1 VRDAEHQVLITG
13 HDRVMTSRPPGRSTD
28 LHSAPL
34 VCTLPNVQ
42 SVVHTRRLSG
52 LAIHATAL
60 AALVPAY
67 LWLAPASRWDRPGLL
82 LALLALGVV
91 ADFHDVPMPSGI
103 RLDAGMALALIA
115 LATLGPLP
123 AYLVDLVPMVVGG
136 LVRREQLV
144 RAGNLANVASYGWKA
159 LAAAGVLALGAPSGL
174 SLAVV
179 PWLLLAGAAQVLV
192 NWAVGPAVYGTLW
205 LGHPLRAMT
214 RMLADFLPAATV
226 MLVLAS
232 LTSVL
237 TVPLGLLALAVFAG
251 IAVLPQTALTYVGRT
266 RPVARLEARTA
277 TQRYAHALA
286 LHLGLGRAERRHLAQ
301 VCTLAVARRE
311 DGGDPVAYA
320 RRTLADP
327 SRASVEAGHFGEWWN
342 GGGGPAGLRGAVT
355 PLTARIVAVA
365 DTWSALTAHGGPQL
379 SHAEALEELD
389 NASGTRFDPRVVL
402 AAHAVVSEER
412 VSATEP
418 APEPRLHVL
427 RVPARLRRVLAAA

>member
-1 VRDAEHQVLITG
+1 
-13 HDRVMTSRPPGRSTD
+13 
-28 LHSAPL
+28 
-34 VCTLPNVQ
+34 VQ
-42 SVVHTRRLSG
+42 STLQPRRLAE
-52 LAIHATAL
+52 LALHTAL
-60 AALVPAY
+60 AVALLPAFV
-67 LWLAPASRWDRPGLL
+67 WLAPASHWDQPGLL
-82 LALLALGVV
+82 LSLIALGIIC
-91 ADFHDVPMPSGI
+91 DFHDLPLPSGI
-103 RLDAGMALALIA
+103 RFDAGMALALIA
-115 LATLGPLP
+115 LACLGPLP
-123 AYLVDLVPMVVGG
+123 ALVVDLVAMLVGA
-136 LVRREQLV
+136 LIRREPLV
-144 RAGNLANVASYGWKA
+144 RAGNLANVAAYGWKL
-159 LAAAGVLALGAPSGL
+159 LAAAGILALGPGGL
-174 SLAVV
+174 TLAVV
-179 PWLLLAGAAQVLV
+179 PWLVLAGAVQSLV

-205 LGHPLRAMT
+205 LGHPLRAMV
-214 RMLADFLPAATV
+214 RMLADFLPATTA
-226 MLVLAS
+226 MFVLAA

-237 TVPLGLLALAVFAG
+237 TVPLGLLALALFAG

-266 RPVARLEARTA
+266 RPVARLDARTA

-286 LHLGLGRAERRHLAQ
+286 LHLGLGRVERRHLAT
-301 VCTLAVARRE
+301 VCALAIARRE

-365 DTWSALTAHGGPQL
+365 DTWSALTARGGPQL

-402 AAHAVVSEER
+402 AAHAVVAEER

-418 APEPRLHVL
+418 APEPRLHGL